1 VLPLRLAGLWA
12 FGGICGAVLGLV
24 LSLWPGGAPLPVH
37 VWDKLQHVV
46 GYFLLVFW
54 YVGIYPRQRDPL
66 IGAAALGFGI
76 LIEGL
81 QALTPTRS
89 AELGDVL
96 AEVIGIAIA
105 IGLARAGLGG
115 WALGVERVLGLAPR

>member
-1 VLPLRLAGLWA
+1 MLPLRLAWLWA
-12 FGGICGAVLGLV
+12 LGGVAGASLGVV

-54 YVGIYPRQRDPL
+54 YVGIYPRARDPL

-96 AEVIGIAIA
+96 AEVIGIAVA
-105 IGLARAGLGG
+105 IGLARLGLGG
-115 WALGVERVLGLAPR
+115 WAQTLERLLGFAPR